1 WSGRSV
7 RFVGGS
13 ARGDV
18 RCAVRLWGWS
28 DGRGVAGAVIS
39 HDHFAHERGSPRSTR
54 REMVARATIS
64 RISVKA
70 GGRFGAKWSC
80 PIVVTPAERPHR
92 THRPQPQPPTERL
105 PTAAESLI

>member
-1 WSGRSV
+1 LQVQEIDSI
-7 RFVGGS
+7 RF
-13 ARGDV
+13 
-18 RCAVRLWGWS
+18 
-28 DGRGVAGAVIS
+28 GVAGGVIG
-39 HDHFAHERGSPRSTR
+39 HDHFAHERGGPRSPM